1 MVSPSLKFTNKIQT
15 YSSLPILGE
24 FGMQRENLKL
34 LNNADG
40 LSMLKVWIGL
50 EIRYL
55 MSTSAKS
62 IFELIKTDQLC
73 PNY

>member
-1 MVSPSLKFTNKIQT
+1 
-15 YSSLPILGE
+15 
-24 FGMQRENLKL
+24 MQRENLKL
-34 LNNADG
+34 LQDADMF
-40 LSMLKVWIGL
+40 SMLKVWVGL

-55 MSTSAKS
+55 MSTSVKS